1 MNLEEIKQALKDGE
15 PQERVKAMRLLRD
28 YPAEV
33 SVPLLESQMG
43 HGDFL
48 VRSFIAMGLGLYP
61 SDRTVKTVLALLN
74 DGDHSVRA
82 EAAGSLG
89 RFGEEVVPD
98 LVAAFRRDDNWLVR
112 RSILESIIEFRQ
124 PAALM
129 EVCEVAIAG
138 DNVSVLEAAIDALTL
153 LHKSEFADR
162 ALELLLPFV
171 SDDWWQIR
179 WRTAR
184 ALGFFDDPKAITAR
198 QFLTKDEDHRVV
210 GGAME
215 AVVAQPDGDRGD
227 ASEPQ

>member
-1 MNLEEIKQALKDGE
+1 MNLEEIKQALTDGE
-15 PQERVKAMRLLRD
+15 PQTRVKAMRLLRD
-28 YPAEV
+28 YPADV
-33 SVPLLESQMG
+33 AVPLLESQMG

-61 SDRTVKTVLALLN
+61 SDRTVKTLKKLLD

-89 RFGEEVVPD
+89 RCDAEVLPD

-112 RSILESIIEFRQ
+112 RSLLESLVEFRQ

-129 EVCEVAIAG
+129 EVCELAIAG
-138 DNVSVLEAAIDALTL
+138 DNVSVTEAAIDALTL
-153 LHKSEFADR
+153 LHKTEFSDQ

-184 ALGFFDDPKAITAR
+184 SLGFFEQEKAIAAR
-198 QFLTKDEDHRVV
+198 QFLGKDDDHRVV

-215 AVVAQPDGDRGD
+215 AVMATDGNRSNGD
-227 ASEPQ
+227 DG

>member
-1 MNLEEIKQALKDGE
+1 MNLEDIKQALTDGD
-15 PQERVKAMRLLRD
+15 PPARVKAMRLLRD

-33 SVPLLESQMG
+33 SVPLLEGQMG

-61 SDRTVKTVLALLN
+61 SDRTVKTLLQLLD

-82 EAAGSLG
+82 EAAGALG
-89 RFGEEVVPD
+89 RCSEGVIPD

-112 RSILESIIEFRQ
+112 RSILESLVEFRQ

-129 EVCEVAIAG
+129 EVCELAITG
-138 DNVSVLEAAIDALTL
+138 DNVSVTEAGIDALTL
-153 LHKSEFADR
+153 LSQTEFSDR
-162 ALELLLPFV
+162 ALDLLLPFV
-171 SDDWWQIR
+171 SDDWWQVR

-184 ALGFFDDPKAITAR
+184 ALGFFTQEKAIAAR
-198 QFLTKDEDHRVV
+198 QFLAKDDDHRVV

-215 AVVAQPDGDRGD
+215 AVIVPDGDRGD
-227 ASEPQ
+227 ADG

>member
-1 MNLEEIKQALKDGE
+1 MDIDQIKQALTDGD
-15 PQERVKAMRLLRD
+15 PQDRVKAMRLLRE

-33 SVPLLESQMG
+33 AVPLLESQMG

-61 SDRTVKTVLALLN
+61 GDRTIPTLKKLLD

-89 RFGEEVVPD
+89 NCGAAVIPD
-98 LVAAFRRDDNWLVR
+98 LLEAFRRDDNWLVR
-112 RSILESIIEFRQ
+112 RSILEVIVEAGQ
-124 PAALM
+124 PEALF
-129 EVCEVAIAG
+129 EVCELGVKG
-138 DNVSVLEAAIDALTL
+138 EDVSVMEASVDALTVL
-153 LHKSEFADR
+153 SKTAFSDR

-171 SDDWWQIR
+171 TDGWWQLR

-184 ALGFFDDPKAITAR
+184 ALGFFEQEKAIAAR
-198 QFLTKDEDHRVV
+198 QFLAKDEDHRVV

-215 AVVAQPDGDRGD
+215 AVARQEGDRGED
-227 ASEPQ
+227 